1 VLALGLLVAGRIVP
15 AGAAARTITLQWTA
29 PGDDGWVGRA
39 NSYDIR
45 YSRSPITSSNF
56 SSATKL
62 NLAMLPGVSGSTDRL
77 SIFGL
82 QQETAYYFA
91 VRTKDEA
98 GNWSKVSNIAYLAAA
113 AAGIDGE
120 VVLPVSFSAPTPNPT
135 NGRARFSI
143 TMPKASYLRVEA
155 FDVSGRKVKT
165 IALGEYSAGRFDLR
179 WDLHD
184 DDGQVL
190 AAGTYMVRGQ
200 LGEDVF
206 LRRVTL
212 LR

>member
-1 VLALGLLVAGRIVP
+1 VLALGILIAGRVVP
-15 AGAAARTITLQWTA
+15 AGATARTITLQWTA
-29 PGDDGWVGRA
+29 PGDDGWLGRA

-45 YSRSPITSSNF
+45 YSRSPITSTNF
-56 SSATKL
+56 AAATKL
-62 NLAMLPGVSGSTDRL
+62 NLAMLPGVSGTTDRL

-82 QQETAYYFA
+82 MQETAYYFA

-98 GNWSKVSNIAYLAAA
+98 GNWSKVSNIAYLAPA
-113 AAGIDGE
+113 AAGVDGE
-120 VVLPVSFSAPTPNPT
+120 TMLPVSFSAPTPNPT
-135 NGRARFSI
+135 NGHARFAV
-143 TMPKASYLRVEA
+143 TMPKQNFLRVEA

-165 IALGEYSAGRFDLR
+165 IAMGEYSAGRYDLR

-184 DDGQVL
+184 DGGQTL

-200 LGEDVF
+200 LGEEVF